1 LDKNSIIELK
11 PVGVIHSPYKTP
23 EEAPCQGRG
32 LPHISEIEIFNE
44 YEAGLKDIEG
54 FSHLIILY
62 YFHQC
67 DNRSLLFT
75 MPLDTTSHGIFTTRL
90 PNRPNPLGLS
100 VVTLVTR
107 QGNTLRVKEMDVADK
122 TPVLDIKPYVPGI
135 DERRNVEIGWLQI
148 FWPGLSSFQPD
159 DKSDM

>member
-1 LDKNSIIELK
+1 MDKHSIVELK
-11 PVGVIHSPYKTP
+11 SIGIIHSPYKTP

-32 LPHISEIEIFNE
+32 LPHISEIEIFTE

-62 YFHQC
+62 CFHKC
-67 DNRSLLFT
+67 ENRSLLFT
-75 MPLDTTSHGIFTTRL
+75 MPLDTTPHGIFTTRL

-100 VVTLVTR
+100 VVTLVSR
-107 QGNTLRVKEMDVADK
+107 QTNILRVKEMDVVDK

-135 DERRNVEIGWLQI
+135 DERRNANIGWLKF
-148 FWPGLSSFQPD
+148 FWPGLSSFQPYE
-159 DKSDM
+159 KSDM